1 MTVRDIAKLGL
12 ALLVGAAI
20 AFPAGMMVAGPR
32 GTPDRV
38 SPASPAATRETAP
51 VRDVFSPSI
60 SGDPWFIARQRENVE
75 ALERHCAGTRELCAE
90 ARAARRQ
97 LADMEAAN

>member
-38 SPASPAATRETAP
+38 SPVVPRETAP

-60 SGDPWFIARQRENVE
+60 SDDPWFLARQRENVE